1 MPGLMYAGGSS
12 KVKQATASQS
22 VANGVGTAT
31 VTFDRDAKVVIV
43 NASGNGYG
51 PGTTIY
57 QSSSSA
63 GFSQL
68 VSAGNFTEHSFGTW
82 GPMYYAGY
90 GINVKKG
97 TNLVLTAFQQGG
109 SITIRYID

>member
-12 KVKQATASQS
+12 EVKQATASQS
-22 VANGVGTAT
+22 VANGTGTAT

-68 VSAGNFTEHSFGTW
+68 VSTGNFTEHSFGTW
-82 GPMYYAGY
+82 GPCIMLDMALMLKRG
-90 GINVKKG
+90 
-97 TNLVLTAFQQGG
+97 LT
-109 SITIRYID
+109 